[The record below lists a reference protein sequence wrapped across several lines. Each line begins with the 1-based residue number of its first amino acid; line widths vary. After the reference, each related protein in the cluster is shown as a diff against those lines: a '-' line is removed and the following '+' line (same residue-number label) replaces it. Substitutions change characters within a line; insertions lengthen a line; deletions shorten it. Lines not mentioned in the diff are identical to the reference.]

1 LVLAQSWLSP
11 LFLDF
16 GYGQI
21 IRALRRASVAVSL
34 KALPAKPVALAP
46 VWATVKIGV
55 HTYPFLPTKRGGIT
69 PTLRERNPLK
79 KAKKRGFPRLLA
91 WLVLFGL

>member
-1 LVLAQSWLSP
+1 V
-11 LFLDF
+11 
-16 GYGQI
+16 
-21 IRALRRASVAVSL
+21 SVPL

-55 HTYPFLPTKRGGIT
+55 HTYPFLATKRGGIT

-91 WLVLFGL
+91 WLFVWAIAFY